1 MKKLFLAVAVLGVVS
16 LSSCKSEKEKVA
28 DKVENTQENV
38 ANTVQDQVEAG
49 KETMDKVADVAKDL
63 PTFSDPKVTEFVTK
77 YNQWAADM
85 KLAATAGDAN
95 KLAELTKQ
103 SVDFS
108 KELQGYTQSLTA
120 EDAKKL
126 QDWTAEIQ
134 KQLNN

>member
-1 MKKLFLAVAVLGVVS
+1 MKKLFLAAAVLGVVS

-38 ANTVQDQVEAG
+38 ANTVQDQIEAG

-63 PTFSDPKVTEFVTK
+63 PTFSDPKVTEFVAK
-77 YNQWAADM
+77 YNQWAAEM

-108 KELQGYTQSLTA
+108 KELQAYTQKLTP

-126 QDWTAEIQ
+126 QDWTAEIH

>member
-1 MKKLFLAVAVLGVVS
+1 MKKLFLAAAVLGVVS

-95 KLAELTKQ
+95 KLAELIKQ

>member
-1 MKKLFLAVAVLGVVS
+1 
-16 LSSCKSEKEKVA
+16 
-28 DKVENTQENV
+28 
-38 ANTVQDQVEAG
+38 
-49 KETMDKVADVAKDL
+49 MDKVADVAKDL
-63 PTFSDPKVTEFVTK
+63 PSLCDPKVTEFVTK

>member
-1 MKKLFLAVAVLGVVS
+1 MKKLFLAAAVLGVVS

>member
-1 MKKLFLAVAVLGVVS
+1 MKKLFLAAAVLGVVS

-85 KLAATAGDAN
+85 KLAATAGDAK